1 MLRICQNIFMLTAKT
16 YAQQLLQRVG
26 LYHRLKVSRLYDCYW
41 WLADRRVL
49 DNKRAEISF
58 YREALEGF
66 REGYVIFD
74 IGANQ
79 GSKTECFLKLGAR
92 VVAVEPDPSNQE
104 VLREKFTRMT
114 RVGNRVDFVRK
125 AVSYNIGVDTMWVD
139 APGSAK
145 NTLSEKW
152 VQTLRAD
159 EQRFGARLEFGQ
171 KKEIETTTLD
181 QLIETYGAPFF
192 VKIDVEGFEV
202 NVLRGLSVPV
212 PYLSFEINLPEFKN
226 EGLDC
231 ISLLDALS
239 HDGQFNYVV
248 ECADGFVLKQW
259 LRAAEFSQVLDR
271 CRESSIEVFWKV
283 PGTTLGRN
291 QKCTTS
297 MYNPVLQAR

>member
-1 MLRICQNIFMLTAKT
+1 MIRAKT
-16 YAQQLLQRVG
+16 YAQQLLQRAG
-26 LYHRLKVSRLYDCYW
+26 LYHRLKASHIYDAYW
-41 WLADRRVL
+41 WLVDRRII

-58 YREALEGF
+58 YREALEEF
-66 REGYVIFD
+66 REGYFIFD

-104 VLREKFTRMT
+104 ILREKFTKLNRA
-114 RVGNRVDFVRK
+114 GNRVDVVCK
-125 AVSYNIGVDTMWVD
+125 AVSYKIGVDTMWVD

-152 VQTLRAD
+152 VQTLKAD

-171 KKEIETTTLD
+171 KREIATTTLD

-212 PYLSFEINLPEFKN
+212 PYLSFEVNLPEFKT

-231 ISLLDALS
+231 INLLDALS
-239 HDGQFNYVV
+239 HDGKFNYVV
-248 ECADGFVLKQW
+248 DCADGFVLKEW
-259 LRAAEFSQVLDR
+259 LRASEMSRVLEQ
-271 CRESSIEVFWKV
+271 CPESSIEVFWKV
-283 PGTTLGRN
+283 PGTALGRN
-291 QKCTTS
+291 QKFKT
-297 MYNPVLQAR
+297 